1 MIAKIQFQRGAS
13 VLTAEGV
20 QIGTLERVV
29 VNPAH
34 NVLTDIVVRTGGLLN
49 ASEKVVPLG
58 FVAETS
64 ETQVLLREE
73 AGELE
78 SMPRFEEER
87 LIEEH
92 ARSTAE
98 VEQHP
103 VVMGYPVAGAPLV
116 QAPAA
121 DRPVTRVEQN
131 IPEGTVAVK
140 EGAKVL
146 TAEGKHVGNLER
158 VLADPSAEEVTHLL
172 ISKGILAKEMKLIPR
187 KWISSWGEEKVHLRV
202 KRDTVERLA
211 EAPLAG

>member
-1 MIAKIQFQRGAS
+1 MIAKIQLQRGAS
-13 VLTAEGV
+13 VLTAEGEQV
-20 QIGTLERVV
+20 GTLERVV

-49 ASEKVVPLG
+49 SSEKVVPLG

-64 ETQVLLREE
+64 EAQVLLREE
-73 AGELE
+73 AGDLE
-78 SMPRFEEER
+78 TMPPFEEER
-87 LIEEH
+87 LVEGH
-92 ARSTAE
+92 TRSTE
-98 VEQHP
+98 GEQP
-103 VVMGYPVAGAPLV
+103 PLVVGYPVAGAPVV
-116 QAPAA
+116 QASFDEPT
-121 DRPVTRVEQN
+121 TRVEQN

-146 TAEGKHVGNLER
+146 TAEGKHVGNIER

-172 ISKGILAKEMKLIPR
+172 ISSGLLSKEMKLIPK

-211 EAPLAG
+211 ETPLVG